1 MATGYNR
8 VYNTVL
14 SGNEAQSS
22 LSGDDLRM
30 LEFDAA
36 LKRRQSVVLAVSP
49 GTTLS
54 VEQWMQASIDSLL
67 VSGSAGGAAD
77 VMINLGTNSATQAA
91 AYVALFDLRST
102 NQERLLRLSLLQ
114 PSGAGHKLLLQ
125 NSTGGSN
132 RVGVSVNNGAVGASQ
147 TLFDA
152 DIAPG
157 PTAVGPPATGPLAG
171 NLAGLERVVVVS
183 ATNLVSGSEAVKFQ
197 ILSGSL

>member
-1 MATGYNR
+1 
-8 VYNTVL
+8 
-14 SGNEAQSS
+14 
-22 LSGDDLRM
+22 
-30 LEFDAA
+30 
-36 LKRRQSVVLAVSP
+36 
-49 GTTLS
+49 
-54 VEQWMQASIDSLL
+54 MQASIDSLL

-114 PSGAGHKLLLQ
+114 PCAATFKLLLQ

-132 RVGVSVNNGAVGASQ
+132 RVGVSVDNGAVGASQ

-152 DIAPG
+152 DIGAG
-157 PTAVGPPATGPLAG
+157 PTDAGPPVTGPLAG
-171 NLAGLERVVVVS
+171 NLAGLERIVVVS
-183 ATNLVSGSEAVKFQ
+183 ATNLASGSEAVKFR